1 MKSFFFSIFLG
12 REDFESRELCFDP
25 TMEFGYVGGGGCC
38 VCVVVVINPYWPM
51 LSQNHFRIGSVV
63 HKISFISNNEIIWE
77 EKKKG
82 PKRGAVWMEPHK

>member
-38 VCVVVVINPYWPM
+38 VMHWMSTIILGSFRNNWEAVRLFQIN
-51 LSQNHFRIGSVV
+51 LIFL
-63 HKISFISNNEIIWE
+63 
-77 EKKKG
+77 
-82 PKRGAVWMEPHK
+82 